1 MKNKTKLKVGDTVK
15 VLAGDDKGKTGEIVQ
30 ILRDRNM
37 VVVKG
42 VNQMVKHLRSGRRD
56 QKGQRIEFD
65 GPVHISN
72 VQLMDENAGASTR
85 VKMDVVKGEDGSIQ
99 RIRTSKKSNAAI

>member
-1 MKNKTKLKVGDTVK
+1 MKKTKLKVGDTVK
-15 VLAGDDKGKTGEIVQ
+15 VIAGDDKGKKGEIVQ
-30 ILRDRNM
+30 ILRDRDM
-37 VVVKG
+37 VIVKS

-56 QKGQRIEFD
+56 QQGQRIEFD

-72 VQLMDENAGASTR
+72 VQLMDENTGAPTR
-85 VKMDVVKGEDGSIQ
+85 VKMDEVKGEDGSIQ

>member
-15 VLAGDDKGKTGEIVQ
+15 VIAGDDKGKTGEIVQ

-42 VNQMVKHLRSGRRD
+42 VNQMVKHLRSGQSG
-56 QKGQRIEFD
+56 QKGQRVEFD
-65 GPVHISN
+65 GPINLTNIMLV
-72 VQLMDENAGASTR
+72 DEKTGQPTR
-85 VKMDVVKGEDGSIQ
+85 IKMDVVKGEDGSVQ